1 MLQRAAHRAKLVG
14 LLNRKAQS
22 HLASGQLDP
31 GGGCL
36 QTWGG
41 GSMLQALAS
50 SFVLVSFSRKK
61 PVSWGQEAPVAF
73 SPRSTSLE
81 TTEGSV
87 SPRASSYRWDVFV
100 LGPAPTPEFIME
112 ARRTG
117 CSGWPDKSCAYH
129 RGAVSPT
136 EEPHRPRGA
145 VCGKGRS
152 HWMPKT

>member
-1 MLQRAAHRAKLVG
+1 
-14 LLNRKAQS
+14 
-22 HLASGQLDP
+22 
-31 GGGCL
+31 
-36 QTWGG
+36 
-41 GSMLQALAS
+41 MLQALAS

-73 SPRSTSLE
+73 SLRSTSLE